1 MNTISSGK
9 HDFNVKTTRCPET
22 RNMTNKS
29 HQITIRAATPGDHP
43 GWLALRRALWPD
55 LSDALQR
62 DEMKAW
68 LARPDGIVLI
78 AVEATAGSRVVGFAE
93 VGTRSVADGCESSPV
108 AYLEGWCVDAGMRR
122 RGIGAALVRAAEDW
136 ARAKGL
142 REFASDAELANTLSQ
157 HAHGALGFK
166 EVGRSVLYV
175 KVL

>member
-1 MNTISSGK
+1 MSTISSGK
-9 HDFNVKTTRCPET
+9 HDFNVKTTPWPEA
-22 RNMTNKS
+22 RNMTDKS
-29 HQITIRAATPGDHP
+29 HQIKIRAAIPGDHA
-43 GWLALRRALWPD
+43 GWLDLRRALWPD

-62 DEMKAW
+62 DEMTVW

-78 AVEATAGSRVVGFAE
+78 AVEAAGNRVVGFAE

-136 ARAKGL
+136 ARGRGF

-157 HAHGALGFK
+157 QAHSALGFK
-166 EVGRSVLYV
+166 EVGQSVLYV
-175 KVL
+175 KKL